1 MTGRFLAS
9 LRPTCLTE
17 NVLLQAVLFSMAS
30 LAASEAQTLE
40 LSEDPVWLEGR
51 AFFRV
56 LEGETRAADP
66 EQPIEPV
73 VRYRV
78 MVERGLEG
86 EAASFTQTVDRVLQD
101 PEGWSR
107 AGRRFIRVEEGPAIT
122 VLLATPNTVDELCA
136 PLDTGG
142 QLSCGRKRRATLNLV
157 RWRQGVV
164 HWGDDLKGY
173 RAYMINH
180 EVGHLLGIPHR
191 PCGGDGEAAPVM
203 LQQTKKLDGCVPENR
218 PSEHE
223 LDLLRRRWSR

>member
-1 MTGRFLAS
+1 M
-9 LRPTCLTE
+9 
-17 NVLLQAVLFSMAS
+17 QAVLFSMAS

-40 LSEDPVWLEGR
+40 LAEQPVWLEGR

-56 LEGETRAADP
+56 VEGEARAR
-66 EQPIEPV
+66 EEEPV

-78 MVERGLEG
+78 MVERGLED
-86 EAASFTQTVDRVLQD
+86 EAPAFTSMVDRVLQD

-107 AGRRFIRVEEGPAIT
+107 AGRRFVRVDEGPAIT
-122 VLLATPNTVDELCA
+122 VLLATPNTVDRLCA

-142 QLSCGRKRRATLNLV
+142 ALSCGRKGRATLNLT

-164 HWGDDLKGY
+164 HWGDDLEGY

-180 EVGHLLGIPHR
+180 EVGHLLGVPHR
-191 PCGGDGEAAPVM
+191 PCGGKGEAAPVM

-218 PSEHE
+218 PSELE